1 MAAASLPSLALY
13 RTGICGCRY
22 DESCMSQRAGAAWR
36 ITGGDKNLL
45 CASRDCKIRRIRPN
59 FSRWLSK
66 SSCKVRY
73 REALNSVTRKE
84 YGRAPSKLA
93 AQRREDSL
101 TESVESVS
109 GSDTMPSTAPTRD
122 RNVENG
128 ATVLSSVDVVEDE
141 VRNVEVSHKSS
152 QLEMEGLR
160 KSEAAKVLFG
170 VEMSPDTIAIAM
182 VYFVQGILGLS
193 RLAVSFFLKDDLH
206 LDPAETAF
214 LTGFSALPW
223 LIKPLYGFISDG
235 VPLFGYR
242 RRSYLVLCGLLGALC
257 WGSLAVVVDNK
268 YAAMTAILLSS
279 LSVAFSDVVVDSMVV
294 EKARGESQGAAG
306 SLQSLCWGSSA
317 TGGIVSAYFSGYL
330 VETYGTR
337 FVFGVTAVLPL
348 ITSAVAGLVGEVPI
362 KASSGDP
369 KVKLTKM
376 AQFISTSKSQLG
388 FLWETVKEPNIFW
401 PTLFIFLWQAT
412 PTSDTAM
419 FFFTTNH
426 LGFGPEFL
434 GRVRLVTA
442 VASLV
447 GVGLYNSY
455 LKDVPLR
462 SIFLWTTLLGTAL
475 GLTQLLLVTGVNR
488 SLGISDEWFSMGDS
502 LFLTVL
508 GQVSFMPIL
517 VLAAR
522 LCPPGVEATLFA
534 TLMSIS
540 NGGGVTGGVLGAGLT
555 QVLGVTSQN
564 FDNLALLLLLCNA
577 SSLLPLPFL
586 NLLPSESEL
595 AATVEKAE
603 QAQRDFESSK
613 QD

>member
-45 CASRDCKIRRIRPN
+45 CASRGSVITGRHCADCKIRRIRPN

-337 FVFGVTAVLPL
+337 SRIYFGQLSSFSCGKLPQHPTRPCFSSRL
-348 ITSAVAGLVGEVPI
+348 II
-362 KASSGDP
+362 
-369 KVKLTKM
+369 
-376 AQFISTSKSQLG
+376 
-388 FLWETVKEPNIFW
+388 
-401 PTLFIFLWQAT
+401 
-412 PTSDTAM
+412 
-419 FFFTTNH
+419 
-426 LGFGPEFL
+426 
-434 GRVRLVTA
+434 
-442 VASLV
+442 
-447 GVGLYNSY
+447 
-455 LKDVPLR
+455 
-462 SIFLWTTLLGTAL
+462 
-475 GLTQLLLVTGVNR
+475 
-488 SLGISDEWFSMGDS
+488 
-502 LFLTVL
+502 
-508 GQVSFMPIL
+508 
-517 VLAAR
+517 
-522 LCPPGVEATLFA
+522 
-534 TLMSIS
+534 
-540 NGGGVTGGVLGAGLT
+540 
-555 QVLGVTSQN
+555 
-564 FDNLALLLLLCNA
+564 
-577 SSLLPLPFL
+577 
-586 NLLPSESEL
+586 
-595 AATVEKAE
+595 
-603 QAQRDFESSK
+603 
-613 QD
+613 

>member
-45 CASRDCKIRRIRPN
+45 CASRGSVITGRHCADCKIRRIRPN

-160 KSEAAKVLFG
+160 KSEAAK
-170 VEMSPDTIAIAM
+170 
-182 VYFVQGILGLS
+182 
-193 RLAVSFFLKDDLH
+193 
-206 LDPAETAF
+206 TAF

-337 FVFGVTAVLPL
+337 SRIYFGQLSSFSCGKLPQHPTRPCFSSRL
-348 ITSAVAGLVGEVPI
+348 II
-362 KASSGDP
+362 
-369 KVKLTKM
+369 
-376 AQFISTSKSQLG
+376 
-388 FLWETVKEPNIFW
+388 
-401 PTLFIFLWQAT
+401 
-412 PTSDTAM
+412 
-419 FFFTTNH
+419 
-426 LGFGPEFL
+426 
-434 GRVRLVTA
+434 
-442 VASLV
+442 
-447 GVGLYNSY
+447 
-455 LKDVPLR
+455 
-462 SIFLWTTLLGTAL
+462 
-475 GLTQLLLVTGVNR
+475 
-488 SLGISDEWFSMGDS
+488 
-502 LFLTVL
+502 
-508 GQVSFMPIL
+508 
-517 VLAAR
+517 
-522 LCPPGVEATLFA
+522 
-534 TLMSIS
+534 
-540 NGGGVTGGVLGAGLT
+540 
-555 QVLGVTSQN
+555 
-564 FDNLALLLLLCNA
+564 
-577 SSLLPLPFL
+577 
-586 NLLPSESEL
+586 
-595 AATVEKAE
+595 
-603 QAQRDFESSK
+603 
-613 QD
+613 

>member
-1 MAAASLPSLALY
+1 M
-13 RTGICGCRY
+13 C
-22 DESCMSQRAGAAWR
+22 
-36 ITGGDKNLL
+36 
-45 CASRDCKIRRIRPN
+45 
-59 FSRWLSK
+59 
-66 SSCKVRY
+66 
-73 REALNSVTRKE
+73 
-84 YGRAPSKLA
+84 
-93 AQRREDSL
+93 
-101 TESVESVS
+101 VS
-109 GSDTMPSTAPTRD
+109 
-122 RNVENG
+122 G
-128 ATVLSSVDVVEDE
+128 ATVPDSVDLAEDE
-141 VRNVEVSHKSS
+141 VCSLELPHKTSH
-152 QLEMEGLR
+152 LESVGLR
-160 KSEAAKVLFG
+160 KSKRFGNVFG

-193 RLAVSFFLKDDLH
+193 RLAVSFFLKDELH

-214 LTGFSALPW
+214 LTGISSLPW

-242 RRSYLVLCGLLGALC
+242 RRSYLALCGLLGALC
-257 WGSLAVVVDNK
+257 WGSLAMFIDSK
-268 YAAMTAILLSS
+268 YGAMAAILLSS

-294 EKARGESQGAAG
+294 EKARGESQGASG
-306 SLQSLCWGSSA
+306 SLQSLCWGSAA
-317 TGGIVSAYFSGYL
+317 TGGIASAYFSGYL

-337 FVFGVTAVLPL
+337 YVFGVTAVMPL
-348 ITSAVAGLVGEVPI
+348 ITSAVAGLVQEEPL
-362 KASSGDP
+362 KAPSDDP
-369 KVKLTKM
+369 KVMLSKT
-376 AQFISTSKSQLG
+376 AQFISTSKSQLA
-388 FLWETVKEPNIFW
+388 FLWQTVKEPSIFW

-447 GVGLYNSY
+447 GVGLYNTY

-462 SIFLWTTLLGTAL
+462 NIFLWTTLLGTAL
-475 GLTQLLLVTGVNR
+475 GLLQLLLVTGANK
-488 SLGISDEWFSMGDS
+488 SLGISDEWFAMGDS
-502 LFLTVL
+502 LVLTVL
-508 GQVSFMPIL
+508 GQVSFMPVL

-555 QVLGVTSQN
+555 QFLGVTSHN
-564 FDNLALLLLLCNA
+564 FDNLVILILLCNA
-577 SSLLPLPFL
+577 SSLFPLAFL
-586 NLLPSESEL
+586 NLLPSGSEL
-595 AATVEKAE
+595 ESTVEKADKARRE
-603 QAQRDFESSK
+603 LEITK